1 MKASAAQMRAQLAGP
16 DPKIRLFLLYG
27 PDESGASDT
36 GTRLAGAMG
45 PDIEKIDINSKELK
59 DSPGRLADEAA
70 SLSLFGERRLIRIF
84 GAEDSGVEAFRLLLD
99 ADAAENPVIATGPAL
114 KNSSKLVKLAIAS
127 PLALA
132 QAFYVPEGQDAARLA
147 INIARD
153 HGLRL
158 TGDTA
163 QQLASAA
170 AGDRAIL
177 SREIEKLAL
186 FLDAGPERPRDAD
199 ALALEAIGADI
210 GEPELFRTIETIVEG
225 RVREIGDELTEL
237 NASGG
242 SGIPLLRMLTRRLI
256 TLAELRAQVD
266 AGASIEQATEKT
278 FFREKPATIRALKRW
293 NSRQLA
299 HAINR
304 ARRVERDMM
313 HGASAGE
320 VLAEAECAAIA
331 RAAARMR

>member
-1 MKASAAQMRAQLAGP
+1 MKASAAQMRAQLAAP
-16 DPKIRLFLLYG
+16 DRKVRLYLLYG
-27 PDESGASDT
+27 PDE
-36 GTRLAGAMG
+36 AGAG
-45 PDIEKIDINSKELK
+45 DIAAKLASAIDPNVEKIDLNIKELR

-70 SLSLFGERRLIRIF
+70 SLSLFGERRLIRVM
-84 GAEDSGVEAFRLLLD
+84 GAEDGITEAFRLLLESE
-99 ADAAENPVIATGPAL
+99 AGENPVVATGPSL

-147 INIARD
+147 ASIARD

-158 TGDTA
+158 VGETA
-163 QQLASAA
+163 SQLASAA

-177 SREIEKLAL
+177 TREIEKLAL
-186 FLDAGPERPRDAD
+186 FLDAAPERPRDAD
-199 ALALEAIGADI
+199 PLALEAIGADI
-210 GEPELFRTIETIVEG
+210 GEPELFRTIEAIIEG
-225 RVREIGDELTEL
+225 RTREIGDELAEL
-237 NASGG
+237 NAGGG

-256 TLAELRAQVD
+256 ALAELRAQVD
-266 AGASIEQATEKT
+266 AGQSIEQLAERI
-278 FFREKPATIRALKRW
+278 FFRERAATVRALKRW
-293 NSRQLA
+293 SARQLA
-299 HAINR
+299 HAIDRTR
-304 ARRVERDMM
+304 AAERAMM